1 MVKKIL
7 AKSYLWLILL
17 LLYAPILLLVFF
29 SFTDTTTIGTW
40 NGFSFKPY
48 QNLFGNKDIMTAL
61 KNTVILALTAGVA
74 STILGT
80 VGAIGIFYSSRRSKT
95 AINAMSQIPVVNAE
109 IVTALSLRILF
120 AFFNIKLSFLTLLIG
135 HVVLTVPFVVLSILP
150 KLQQMDNNVYEAAL
164 DLGATPSRALWS
176 VLIPQIAPGIIA
188 GFILALTLSLDDY
201 IITAYTRSDSFST
214 ISTIVEGAVRIRGL
228 SNAYRALTT
237 LIFLAV
243 LGILITMNI
252 MAGKKKAKLERKF

>member
-61 KNTVILALTAGVA
+61 KNTVILALTAAVA

-120 AFFNIKLSFLTLLIG
+120 AFFNIELSFLTLLIG

-150 KLQQMDNNVYEAAL
+150 KLQQMDNNHL
-164 DLGATPSRALWS
+164 
-176 VLIPQIAPGIIA
+176 
-188 GFILALTLSLDDY
+188 
-201 IITAYTRSDSFST
+201 
-214 ISTIVEGAVRIRGL
+214 
-228 SNAYRALTT
+228 
-237 LIFLAV
+237 
-243 LGILITMNI
+243 
-252 MAGKKKAKLERKF
+252 

>member
-201 IITAYTRSDSFST
+201 IITAYTKRFFFHHQYDC
-214 ISTIVEGAVRIRGL
+214 GRRGKNQRI
-228 SNAYRALTT
+228 
-237 LIFLAV
+237 I
-243 LGILITMNI
+243 
-252 MAGKKKAKLERKF
+252 ERLPGFDNLDFPRRFGNLDYHEHNGR